1 MKIASVALAA
11 LMFSA
16 IAARGAPTSLNDMAA
31 PSDYKKLKPGLW
43 ETTLRTEIT
52 APPIDMSAMI
62 GTLDP
67 AARARVEAVL
77 KRQAAERA
85 ARNGVPDVTSKTKQ
99 ECLTQEVIDKRSLS
113 INSDRRDNNLLQNCP
128 PVLKSRTSSRL
139 VVSSECTVAADKG
152 GRGGKFTSEMTFEI
166 KSPEETYTS
175 ITSSGNFGGQA
186 SKTARSASSRWLG
199 SACGNVKFA
208 N

>member
-11 LMFSA
+11 VIFSA
-16 IAARGAPTSLNDMAA
+16 IAVKGAPSSLHDIAA

-43 ETTLRTEIT
+43 ETTIRKEIT
-52 APPIDMSAMI
+52 APPIDMGPMM

-67 AARARVEAVL
+67 AARARVDAVL

-85 ARNGVPDVTSKTKQ
+85 ARNGAPEFTTKTKK
-99 ECLTQEVIDKRSLS
+99 ECVTQEIIDKRSLS
-113 INSDRRDNNLLQNCP
+113 INPDQRGNNLLKDCP
-128 PVLKSRTSSRL
+128 PVLKLRTSSR
-139 VVSSECTVAADKG
+139 VVVTGECTIAADKG
-152 GRGGKFTSEMTFEI
+152 GKAGKFTSEMTFEI

-175 ITSSGNFGGQA
+175 MTSSGNFGGQA
-186 SKTARSASSRWLG
+186 SKTSGSASSRWLG
-199 SACGNVKFA
+199 SACGNAKLA